1 MDALGGAGVSTKE
14 GEHKNFSLLHQRSFY
29 DLYDVMQ
36 AKPGKDGKTYWRNL
50 GVAFEKNGRISSI
63 KLECLP
69 LPNTE
74 GEVFLQVFEQ
84 KPKSLMALKK
94 LN

>member
-1 MDALGGAGVSTKE
+1 MI
-14 GEHKNFSLLHQRSFY
+14 
-29 DLYDVMQ
+29 YDVMQ
-36 AKPGKDGKTYWRNL
+36 AKPGKEGKTYWRNL

-74 GEVFLQVFEQ
+74 GEVFLQIFEQ
-84 KPKSLMALKK
+84 KPKGNGSDEIK
-94 LN
+94 LSDNPFDE